1 MERIVRCL
9 CLLAGLVAALAPYG
23 PAHAAMYRA
32 APQVDITDEV
42 PGDVFAAGAR
52 VRIDAA
58 VRGSA
63 FAAGARVEVHGRV
76 RDAVRVAAG
85 DLAIAAQIGGDLT
98 AVGGT
103 IRIAP
108 ETHVAGAAWLAGGH
122 VDVAGWT
129 AANLYIAAASIAVS
143 GEILGDV
150 ELAAASIDI
159 GPGAVIRGRLVYR
172 SSTPARIDPAA
183 RIEGEIVQQPG
194 ISDAARHFADSAIAT
209 LRIAWLAGL
218 AVIGTMLAVLF
229 PDFMADAARTIGR
242 APVRS
247 FLVGFAVLAA
257 TPVAAVLALVSVLG
271 IPLALGLLACYGL
284 SLVFGHLTS
293 AFFLGDAMLR
303 VVRRQTTATSWRLG
317 ALMLALIGLAF
328 LQSLPWIGGFVLF
341 AAIVFGLGAA
351 YVQLW
356 ERYMRA

>member
-1 MERIVRCL
+1 MERIVRRL
-9 CLLAGLVAALAPYG
+9 CLLAGLAVAPAPYG
-23 PAHAAMYRA
+23 PAHAATYRA

-42 PGDVFAAGAR
+42 PGDVIAAGAR
-52 VRIDAA
+52 VRIDGA

-63 FAAGARVEVHGRV
+63 FAAGAHVEVHGRI

-98 AVGGT
+98 AVGGN

-122 VDVAGWT
+122 VEVAGWT
-129 AANLYIAAASIAVS
+129 AANLYVAAASIAVS

-150 ELAAASIDI
+150 ELAAPSIII
-159 GPGAVIRGRLVYR
+159 GPDTVIRGRLVYR
-172 SSTPARIDPAA
+172 SGTPARIDPAA
-183 RIEGEIVQQPG
+183 RIEGGVIRQPG
-194 ISDAARHFADSAIAT
+194 IAIAARHFVEGAVAA

-218 AVIGTMLAVLF
+218 AVVGTMLAVLF
-229 PDFMADAARTIGR
+229 PAFTADAARTIAR
-242 APVRS
+242 APMRS

-257 TPVAAVLALVSVLG
+257 TPVAAALALVSVLG
-271 IPLALGLLACYGL
+271 IPLALGLLVGYGL
-284 SLVFGHLTS
+284 SLVFGYLTS

-303 VVRRQTTATSWRLG
+303 VVRRQTAATPWRLG
-317 ALMLALIGLAF
+317 ALMLALVGLAF
-328 LQSLPWIGGFVLF
+328 LQSLPWFGGLVLF

-356 ERYMRA
+356 ERYTRA